1 MYHKKS
7 AFAARPR
14 RGYRQFYRRA
24 AVHAARFRIERSS
37 GDSVVRILVS
47 GELDLENAPR
57 FRREWQFDCD
67 NDVEVVLVDLS
78 GVQFIDSSGLH
89 ALIAAHRHL
98 GDRLSIIASAPCAH
112 LIDLTGLRRILPII
126 EG

>member
-1 MYHKKS
+1 VYHKKS

-14 RGYRQFYRRA
+14 RGYPQFSRRA
-24 AVHAARFRIERSS
+24 AVDAARFRIERSS

-47 GELDLENAPR
+47 GELDLENTAR

-89 ALIAAHRHL
+89 ALVAAHRHL
-98 GDRLSIIASAPCAH
+98 GDRLAIIASAPCSH